1 MTPLNGLLPTDH
13 LTNPY
18 TVIEQLYESDIYA
31 PFSMEVDQALWDST
45 HNDVTSKPWTP
56 HAALTDFFSRCIKG
70 HQDSLSRLSSSHLA
84 GLVCTMPLYA
94 EALRDA
100 ARETPLQAPLTHS
113 YHAAQPFWNGAV
125 WVAVWPW
132 LDASLRDALRPH
144 IPSLFNPG
152 IHAFLS
158 LIDSRVAPPAPS
170 QTSVGQ
176 RWLSRDQLI
185 THDEWY
191 QALIHLPTHT
201 PPLWMGLETRLL
213 LQMAPTA
220 ILDALIDRLVPEHG
234 TTPVSSYRMASQ
246 ALLARGCPLET
257 DRIQQ
262 PLMWDARKDDF
273 PHLATIDLTALT
285 SGLTGRRLLTALSHW
300 VHHAQ
305 LDAPAIRI
313 DPTPEVLTMLEEESR
328 GPYAD
333 LAMLV
338 ARRIP
343 QLSRQPQALQAL
355 AINPC
360 PRDYYALSGLMRNPA
375 TTLPTLAKA
384 FHAFLFIEVRQTPLA
399 EELIVHP
406 QTTRELVTRCLTH
419 DEPLFRVAAANS
431 TLLTPEED
439 AALLDGPSRDAQLA
453 VYAKRPLTDA
463 MIERLLHHQGLQFQM
478 ILAKQPSLQPQ
489 HIKTLFSQG
498 NYHIIA
504 ELLVCQTISSELFDL
519 LVSSPSPDIRSLA
532 AEYGEAEHCA
542 VLARDRKR
550 DVVDAV
556 ASNPLADRDTVE
568 FLAKRHRK
576 RLAHILVTH
585 PNLSE
590 TTRITLSMS
599 LMSSSRRRS

>member
-1 MTPLNGLLPTDH
+1 MTTINGLLPTSH

-18 TVIEQLYESDIYA
+18 QAIEHLYEADIYA
-31 PFSMEVDQALWDST
+31 PFSMEIDQALWDST
-45 HNDVTSKPWTP
+45 HEDVTSKPWTP
-56 HAALTDFFSRCIKG
+56 HAALTDFFSRCLKG
-70 HQDSLSRLSSSHLA
+70 HQDSLSRLSPSHLA
-84 GLVCTMPLYA
+84 GLVCTMPLYT

-100 ARETPLQAPLTHS
+100 ARETPLQPPLIHS
-113 YHAAQPFWNGAV
+113 YHVQPFWNGTV

-144 IPSLFNPG
+144 IPSLFPAD
-152 IHAFLS
+152 IQAFLS
-158 LIDSRVAPPAPS
+158 LIDADVTPPDPSR
-170 QTSVGQ
+170 THVGQ
-176 RWLSRDQLI
+176 RWLSRDQTI
-185 THDEWY
+185 TYDEWY
-191 QALIHLPTHT
+191 QALVHLPENA
-201 PPLWMGLETRLL
+201 PPLWMGIETRLL
-213 LQMAPTA
+213 LQMAPTEL
-220 ILDALIDRLVPEHG
+220 LDALADRLLPQHA
-234 TTPVSSYRMASQ
+234 TIPVSSYRMTSQ
-246 ALLARGCPLET
+246 RLLSRACPLET
-257 DRIQQ
+257 DRIQE
-262 PLMWDARKDDF
+262 PLLWDARKNDF
-273 PHLATIDLTALT
+273 PHLATIDLTALA

-305 LDAPAIRI
+305 LDAPAIRL
-313 DPTPEVLTMLEEESR
+313 DPTPDVLAMLEEESR

-343 QLSRQPQALQAL
+343 QLSRQSQALQEL

-375 TTLPTLAKA
+375 TTLPTLANA
-384 FHAFLFIEVRQTPLA
+384 FHAFLFIEVRQTELA
-399 EELIVHP
+399 EELVTHP
-406 QTTRELVTRCLTH
+406 QATHALVSRCLTH
-419 DEPLFRVAAANS
+419 PEPFFRVAAANS

-439 AALLDGPSRDAQLA
+439 AAILEGPSLDAQLA
-453 VYAKRPLTDA
+453 VYAKRPLNDA

-478 ILAKQPSLQPQ
+478 ILAKQPHLQPH
-489 HIKTLFSQG
+489 HIQTLFAQG
-498 NYHIIA
+498 NYHVID
-504 ELLVCQTISSELFDL
+504 ELLACQTISSELFAL

-532 AEYGEAEHCA
+532 AEYGAAEHCA

-556 ASNPLADRDTVE
+556 ASNPRADRDTVE
-568 FLAKRHRK
+568 FLAKRHRT

-599 LMSSSRRRS
+599 LMSTPGRRP